1 MKKQKN
7 PEIALKE
14 LQGRRKDAQDV
25 LEHITA
31 LLSKADSRRL
41 ADPEGQRRWNNV
53 LDRLERSLDEARARV
68 ERIDFLVGQTQAVLD
83 GRDTAPPS
91 RADEY
96 LDPQL
101 DSDFQLSQDPGEA
114 MSQVLAMS
122 LSDLSKLTMEQ
133 VALLHAQLPEQDID
147 IASAETQRAEARIEL
162 ANQVRRR
169 SETDGQRSL
178 SITERRHQ
186 YILRAALQK
195 TRTGRL
201 SDVTREE
208 KRLLSSCYE
217 MLARRLEPDARD
229 ERLKNMLRQALDTL
243 GIQHN

>member
-1 MKKQKN
+1 MTGHLLGAAGGVEAIYTIK
-7 PEIALKE
+7 ALQTGIIQPTINLE
-14 LQGRRKDAQDV
+14 TPGEGCDLDYVPNTAREAQV
-25 LEHITA
+25 H
-31 LLSKADSRRL
+31 
-41 ADPEGQRRWNNV
+41 
-53 LDRLERSLDEARARV
+53 
-68 ERIDFLVGQTQAVLD
+68 DFLVGQTQAVLD

-169 SETDGQRSL
+169 SETDGQRYL